1 MRCLPQNGLTARAT
15 VGPTVAFLSGEEPRL
30 WNTTHVYM
38 HKSALGHG
46 GDFFGDG
53 QRLFRARANCWTSQV
68 IARQKKARK
77 TCQIFADGSQPVA
90 VPEIVLRKCPR
101 PNRDVRE
108 HGAGL
113 DGKQGGDLAMDDAR
127 KLLVVQPRGSGVGC
141 SPNETGE
148 ERMPVGRAP
157 GEKRGIPDRTEKPSS
172 EWLTSFLA

>member
-77 TCQIFADGSQPVA
+77 RS
-90 VPEIVLRKCPR
+90 E
-101 PNRDVRE
+101 E
-108 HGAGL
+108 HTSEL
-113 DGKQGGDLAMDDAR
+113 Q
-127 KLLVVQPRGSGVGC
+127 
-141 SPNETGE
+141 SPNHLVC
-148 ERMPVGRAP
+148 RPLL
-157 GEKRGIPDRTEKPSS
+157 EKKT
-172 EWLTSFLA
+172 TQ